1 MDDMDPHLVGM
12 VKRGKNEVIAVI
24 KKETSITLPEI
35 DSFKD
40 VKTFSVTSSRIL
52 KKVGDVLGRQS
63 RVIHIFAK
71 KYAIKLKN
79 DLKIITDENE
89 EINTLINNFS
99 ELENNVEQIFENLDQ
114 YKQSQKLIITLRER
128 QKQSEKTVQDIF
140 NIIKNDIEDIKNL
153 KDSKEYLEFLEIKE
167 KINSLLSLE
176 NKIKTEVALQFS
188 KISRPLNKYVYV
200 TSMDKPQKKL
210 LIDLIE
216 NPYDVITVSNKPKL
230 VQILESVRRAV
241 QSNSISVKDVTKSVS
256 QIDELLTKFDV
267 IIQEISTFAKSKND
281 LENKLSIFNVEKLT
295 HAKNILVVHQNE
307 KSDIE
312 GKIKTLQN
320 EITDLIE
327 SLPKRIKSI
336 QSKLNEISAIQYSIK
351 PE

>member
-1 MDDMDPHLVGM
+1 MVFGWGNKKSQQHEDDTPPEIKQITLTGVSDIIKEIRSIRLKTIIAEVKTFRNKINSNCKTILNIATDLEHDNLKVDDMDPHLVGM

-24 KKETSITLPEI
+24 KKETSTTLPEI

-40 VKTFSVTSSRIL
+40 VETFSAASSRIL

-128 QKQSEKTVQDIF
+128 QKQSEKTVQNIF
-140 NIIKNDIEDIKNL
+140 NVIKNDIEDIKNL

-167 KINSLLSLE
+167 KINSLFSLE

-210 LIDLIE
+210 LMDLIE
-216 NPYDVITVSNKPKL
+216 KPYDVITVSNKPVL
-230 VQILESVRRAV
+230 VH
-241 QSNSISVKDVTKSVS
+241 
-256 QIDELLTKFDV
+256 
-267 IIQEISTFAKSKND
+267 
-281 LENKLSIFNVEKLT
+281 LS
-295 HAKNILVVHQNE
+295 
-307 KSDIE
+307 
-312 GKIKTLQN
+312 
-320 EITDLIE
+320 LIH
-327 SLPKRIKSI
+327 I
-336 QSKLNEISAIQYSIK
+336 
-351 PE
+351 

>member
-1 MDDMDPHLVGM
+1 MDIIHTIGRRKASVARIYMS
-12 VKRGKNEVIAVI
+12 KGKG
-24 KKETSITLPEI
+24 KIT
-35 DSFKD
+35 
-40 VKTFSVTSSRIL
+40 
-52 KKVGDVLGRQS
+52 
-63 RVIHIFAK
+63 
-71 KYAIKLKN
+71 
-79 DLKIITDENE
+79 
-89 EINTLINNFS
+89 IN
-99 ELENNVEQIFENLDQ
+99 
-114 YKQSQKLIITLRER
+114 K
-128 QKQSEKTVQDIF
+128 
-140 NIIKNDIEDIKNL
+140 

-167 KINSLLSLE
+167 KINSLFSLE

-210 LIDLIE
+210 LMDLIE
-216 NPYDVITVSNKPKL
+216 NPYDVITTSNKPVL
-230 VQILESVRRAV
+230 VQILESVRKAV
-241 QSNSISVKDVTKSVS
+241 QSNSISVKDVTKSVY

-267 IIQEISTFAKSKND
+267 IIQEISNFEKSKND
-281 LENKLSIFNVEKLT
+281 LESKLSIFNVEKLT
-295 HAKNILVVHQNE
+295 QAKNILAVHQNE